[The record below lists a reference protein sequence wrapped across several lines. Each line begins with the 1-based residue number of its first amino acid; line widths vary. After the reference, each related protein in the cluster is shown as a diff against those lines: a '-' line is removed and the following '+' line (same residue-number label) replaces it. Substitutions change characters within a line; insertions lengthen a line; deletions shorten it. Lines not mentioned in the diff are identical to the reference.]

1 MLALNSEL
9 VMLAHVIFANAWQ
22 HLLLSTSFIR
32 NSTVSLVRTEQ
43 VQSGARCQCAL
54 YIYIH
59 LCVHISTENAI
70 IFMAFPFAGF
80 EKLKFCA
87 KICHY
92 KQRTWL
98 TVCSL
103 CASTLQA

>member
-54 YIYIH
+54 YTYIH

-80 EKLKFCA
+80 EKLKFFA
-87 KICHY
+87 KICHC

>member
-9 VMLAHVIFANAWQ
+9 VMLAHIIFADVWQ

-54 YIYIH
+54 YTYFNRK
-59 LCVHISTENAI
+59 CNN
-70 IFMAFPFAGF
+70 FYGFP
-80 EKLKFCA
+80 
-87 KICHY
+87 
-92 KQRTWL
+92 
-98 TVCSL
+98 VCRF
-103 CASTLQA
+103 

>member
-54 YIYIH
+54 YIYIYTFV
-59 LCVHISTENAI
+59 CTYFNRKCNN
-70 IFMAFPFAGF
+70 FYGFP
-80 EKLKFCA
+80 
-87 KICHY
+87 
-92 KQRTWL
+92 
-98 TVCSL
+98 VCRF
-103 CASTLQA
+103 

>member
-9 VMLAHVIFANAWQ
+9 VMLAHIIFADVWQ

-54 YIYIH
+54 YIYTFV
-59 LCVHISTENAI
+59 CVYFNRKCNN
-70 IFMAFPFAGF
+70 FYGFP
-80 EKLKFCA
+80 
-87 KICHY
+87 
-92 KQRTWL
+92 
-98 TVCSL
+98 VCRF
-103 CASTLQA
+103 